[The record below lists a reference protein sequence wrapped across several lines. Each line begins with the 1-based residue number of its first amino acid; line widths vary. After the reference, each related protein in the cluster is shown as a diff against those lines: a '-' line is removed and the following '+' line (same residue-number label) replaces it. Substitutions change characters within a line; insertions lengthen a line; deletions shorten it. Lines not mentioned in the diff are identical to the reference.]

1 MTVRPKL
8 FRDPV
13 HDIISFNLDT
23 PSEGTVFALLNTTEV
38 QRLRRIRQLGMTF
51 LVYHGA
57 EHSRFC
63 HSMGVTHLALR
74 YYDRLFPGQ
83 HANELDRT
91 TVAAAA
97 LLHDIGHGP
106 FSHVMERVTG
116 VHHEA
121 TTLEILEDPRSES
134 HQILTSVDKSLPE
147 RTARLLRKQG
157 VGIESVLSD
166 IVSSQLDADRLDY
179 ILRDAAA
186 TGVRIGAY
194 DLARIIGMAEL
205 RDGHIAIHQ
214 RALEAVEGY
223 LIARFH
229 MYKQVYLHRAGR
241 AAERM
246 LDAAIRRVRH
256 LLLHGYSFNE
266 SIDHPGLQGIV
277 SGAKLSWRHF
287 ILLDDT
293 DIWYSLKRW
302 ANERDPILAELCS
315 GLVVRRLYK
324 SVEIDVSDPRGTDG
338 IIRDAKEIAQN
349 LGFDPDFQVLVDYSS
364 DTPYRP
370 YEPGARSSPIHILD
384 ARERVVPIEKSSTFC
399 RFLGEIVHESVRL
412 VVPDALRPAIRHLA
426 APEAV
431 PSLL

>member
-13 HDIISFNLDT
+13 HDIISFDLAT
-23 PSEGTVFALLNTTEV
+23 PSEATVYALLNTPEV

-63 HSMGVTHLALR
+63 HSMGVTHLALK
-74 YYDRLFPGQ
+74 YYDRLFAGR
-83 HANELDRT
+83 HADEFDRT

-106 FSHVMERVTG
+106 FSHVMERITG
-116 VHHEA
+116 VHHEN
-121 TTLEILEDPRSES
+121 TTLEIIDDPGSQS
-134 HQILTSVDKSLPE
+134 HQILAAVDTTLPN
-147 RTARLLRKQG
+147 RVGRLLQKQG
-157 VGIESVLSD
+157 LGQETILSD

-186 TGVRIGAY
+186 TGVRIGTY

-205 RDGHIAIHQ
+205 RDERITVHQ

-246 LDAAIRRVRH
+246 LDAVFRRVRH
-256 LLLHGYSFNE
+256 LLQAGYSF
-266 SIDHPGLQGIV
+266 SWSLDHPGIHSLV
-277 SGAKLSWRHF
+277 SGHKLAWKDF
-287 ILLDDT
+287 ILLDDA
-293 DIWYSLKRW
+293 DIWYALKQW
-302 ANERDPILAELCS
+302 AGEKDPILAELCS
-315 GLVVRRLYK
+315 GLLLRRLYK
-324 SVEIDVSDPRGTDG
+324 SVEIDLADPRGTDG
-338 IIRDAKEIAQN
+338 IIRDAREIARN
-349 LGFDPDFQVLVDYSS
+349 LGFDPDFQLLVDHST

-370 YEPGARSSPIHILD
+370 YQPGSKSSPIHMLD
-384 ARERVVPIEKSSTFC
+384 NRSRVVPIEKNSAFC
-399 RFLGEIVHESVRL
+399 RFLGEIVHESIRL
-412 VVPDALRPAIRHLA
+412 VVPDSLRSAIRHLA
-426 APEAV
+426 APEAI
-431 PSLL
+431 PLLL